1 MIMIHAV
8 IFDMD
13 GVMIGSE
20 PIQSLAFEK
29 IIRRYGKNPVFDENG
44 IIQTIG
50 MGAKDNWKILKEK
63 HDIDEDIE
71 VLYGLRNEVY
81 PDLLKNALV
90 PKDGL
95 LSLLGMLKARK
106 LPMAVA
112 SSSQQSHIELVLKGL
127 GISEYFSAMVSGHK
141 IGRGKPHPDVFLKAA
156 AMLKAPPMD
165 CVVVEDTQVGVEAG
179 KSAGMKV
186 IAVPNRFTARHD
198 FSKADLTL
206 PSLKEITWDILSS
219 L

>member
-1 MIMIHAV
+1 MTRAV

-13 GVMIGSE
+13 GVMIESE

-29 IIRRYGKNPVFDENG
+29 IIRRYGKDPIFDENG

-63 HDIDEDIE
+63 HNIDEDVE
-71 VLYGLRNEVY
+71 VLYELRNEVY
-81 PDLLKNALV
+81 PNLLKNELV

-95 LSLLGMLKARK
+95 LLLLDMLKTKK
-106 LPMAVA
+106 LPLAVA
-112 SSSQQSHIELVLKGL
+112 SSSQPSHIELVLKGL
-127 GISEYFSAMVSGHK
+127 GIRGYFTAIVSGHVVA
-141 IGRGKPHPDVFLKAA
+141 RGKPHPDVFLKAA
-156 AMLKAPPMD
+156 EMLKISLVD
-165 CVVVEDTQVGVEAG
+165 CVVVEDAQVGVEAG
-179 KSAGMKV
+179 KNAGMKV
-186 IAVPNRFTARHD
+186 IAVPNRFTAHHD

-206 PSLKEITWDILSS
+206 ASLKDITWEVLAS